1 MRLHHD
7 SQEFN
12 ELIELTSQRIHIP
25 SSAVRK
31 DYFITLILEHLAKSE
46 YVDCVVF
53 KGGTSLSK
61 CYPNSIERFSE
72 DIDLTY
78 IPSENMSD
86 SQIDRKLKS
95 IEKTL
100 IESASSEKVSSE
112 RNNRNKSSYV
122 WFSDEYKDIE
132 RVKLEIGS
140 SVRPHPYSRKV
151 LKSYV
156 HDHLEVI
163 RAFDAISQYQLVPI
177 EVNVLDIERTFVDK
191 LFSVKRHAFC
201 GTLPEKVRHIYDVV
215 QLFRMAE
222 IQKFLQEHSELK
234 KIIRLT
240 KDTDSAYLKKRDI
253 PEEYNPL
260 EKYDFEK
267 WKDRFNSIIKSRY
280 ETLHINL
287 LYTDEKQN
295 FDEAIE
301 VFKKISIIFERINE

>member
-156 HDHLEVI
+156 LDHLEVI

-191 LFSVKRHAFC
+191 LLSVKRHAFC

-215 QLFRMAE
+215 QLFRMTE

>member
-1 MRLHHD
+1 MCC
-7 SQEFN
+7 
-12 ELIELTSQRIHIP
+12 IQRGI
-25 SSAVRK
+25 
-31 DYFITLILEHLAKSE
+31 
-46 YVDCVVF
+46 
-53 KGGTSLSK
+53 SLSK

-78 IPSENMSD
+78 IPEENMSD
-86 SQIDRKLKS
+86 SQINRKLKS

-100 IESASSEKVSSE
+100 IGPALSEKVGSE

-122 WFSDEYKDIE
+122 WFSDEHRDIE

-140 SVRPHPYSRKV
+140 SVRPHPYSKKV

-156 HDHLEVI
+156 HEHLDAI
-163 RAFDAISQYQLVPI
+163 KAFDAIREYQLVPV

-191 LFSVKRHAFC
+191 LLSVKRHAIC
-201 GTLPEKVRHIYDVV
+201 GTLPGKVRHIYDVV
-215 QLFRMAE
+215 QLFKMPE

-234 KIIRLT
+234 EIIRLT
-240 KDTDSAYLKKRDI
+240 KETDSEYLNKRDI

-267 WKDRFNSIIKSRY
+267 WMDRFNGLIKSNY
-280 ETLHINL
+280 ETLHLNL
-287 LYTDEKQN
+287 LYTDDKQN

-301 VFKKISIIFERINE
+301 VFKKISIVLQSINE